1 MSCGG
6 RRPTNNDFLTPE
18 EEKPLI
24 ACSQCVAQECIK
36 TGKICDK
43 VEALLPKPFGGIN
56 GKKIKFYDPII
67 LEDMATKRA
76 FKLKFGARKNPI
88 YPD

>member
-1 MSCGG
+1 MEA
-6 RRPTNNDFLTPE
+6 NAFLSKE
-18 EEKPLI
+18 EEAPLKT
-24 ACSQCVAQECIK
+24 CVNCKDQPCIK